1 MPLRGLHFVTYLKEI
16 IMALP
21 NGAGGYQLGDGNLL
35 EAQLGVQ
42 TIPTTLTA
50 DTTLTAAQV
59 AVGLVVCT
67 KATDATLTVTLPTAA
82 LLDAGIPSAKVG
94 SSFELT
100 ICNNGNAGAS
110 STVPVTTGTGIT
122 VFGSVTIA
130 RFGAHT
136 YRFVKT
142 GDAAYSAFLK

>member
-1 MPLRGLHFVTYLKEI
+1 
-16 IMALP
+16 MALP
-21 NGAGGYQLGDGNLL
+21 NGAGGYQLGDGNLT
-35 EAQLGVQ
+35 EAVLGVQ
-42 TIPTTLTA
+42 TIPTTLTG

-59 AVGLVVCT
+59 AVGLVVCQ
-67 KATDATLTVTLPTAA
+67 KASDATLTVTLPTAA
-82 LLDAGIPSAKVG
+82 LLDAAIPSAKIG

-100 ICNNGNAGAS
+100 ICNNNNTGAS

-122 VFGSVTIA
+122 IYGSVTVP

-142 GDAAYSAFLK
+142 GDAAYSAFLM

>member
-1 MPLRGLHFVTYLKEI
+1 
-16 IMALP
+16 MALP
-21 NGAGGYQLGDGNLL
+21 NGAGGQQLGDGNLI
-35 EAQLGVQ
+35 EAVMGVQ
-42 TIPTTLTA
+42 TIPATLTA

-59 AVGLVVCT
+59 AVGLVVCK
-67 KATDATLTVTLPTAA
+67 KASDATLTVTLPTAA
-82 LLDAGIPSAKVG
+82 LLDAAITSAKVG

-100 ICNNGNAGAS
+100 ICNDNNSGAS

-122 VFGSVTIA
+122 IVGSVTVG
-130 RFGAHT
+130 RHGAHT

>member
-1 MPLRGLHFVTYLKEI
+1 
-16 IMALP
+16 MALP
-21 NGAGGYQLGDGNLL
+21 NGAGGQQLGDGNLL
-35 EAQLGVQ
+35 EAVMGVQ

-59 AVGLVVCT
+59 AVGLVVCK
-67 KATDATLTVTLPTAA
+67 KASDATLTVTLPTAA
-82 LLDAGIPSAKVG
+82 LLDAGITSAKVG

-100 ICNNGNAGAS
+100 ICNDNNSGAS

-130 RFGAHT
+130 RHGAHT

-142 GDAAYSAFLK
+142 GVATYSAFLM

>member
-1 MPLRGLHFVTYLKEI
+1 
-16 IMALP
+16 MALP
-21 NGAGGYQLGDGNLL
+21 NGAGGQQLGDGNLL
-35 EAQLGVQ
+35 EAVMGVQ

-59 AVGLVVCT
+59 AVGLVVCK
-67 KATDATLTVTLPTAA
+67 KASDATLTVTLPTAA
-82 LLDAGIPSAKVG
+82 LLDASVPSAKVG
-94 SSFELT
+94 SSFNLT
-100 ICNNGNAGAS
+100 ICNDNNSGSS

-122 VFGSVTIA
+122 IVGSVTVG
-130 RFGAHT
+130 RHSAHT

>member
-1 MPLRGLHFVTYLKEI
+1 
-16 IMALP
+16 MALP
-21 NGAGGYQLGDGNLL
+21 NGAGGQQLGDGNLL
-35 EAQLGVQ
+35 EAVMGVQ

-59 AVGLVVCT
+59 AVGLVVC
-67 KATDATLTVTLPTAA
+67 KKDSDATLTVTLPTAA
-82 LLDAGIPSAKVG
+82 LLDAAITSAKVG
-94 SSFELT
+94 SSFDLT
-100 ICNNGNAGAS
+100 ICNDNNSGSS

-130 RFGAHT
+130 RHGAHT

>member
-1 MPLRGLHFVTYLKEI
+1 
-16 IMALP
+16 MAFP
-21 NGAGGYQLGDGNLL
+21 NGAGGYQVGDGNLN
-35 EAQLGVQ
+35 EALLGVQ

-59 AVGLVVCT
+59 AVGLVVCK
-67 KATDATLTVTLPTAA
+67 KASDATLTVTLPTAA
-82 LLDAGIPSAKVG
+82 LLDAAITSAKVG
-94 SSFELT
+94 SSFDLT
-100 ICNNGNAGAS
+100 ICNNNDSGAS

-122 VFGSVTIA
+122 IFGSVTVP
-130 RFGAHT
+130 RFGAYT

>member
-1 MPLRGLHFVTYLKEI
+1 
-16 IMALP
+16 MALP
-21 NGAGGYQLGDGNLL
+21 NGSGGYQVGDGNLT
-35 EAQLGVQ
+35 EAVLSVQ
-42 TIPTTLTA
+42 TIPTTLTG

-59 AVGLVVCT
+59 AVGLVVCK
-67 KATDATLTVTLPTAA
+67 KASDATLTVTLPTAA
-82 LLDAGIPSAKVG
+82 LLDAAITSAKVG

-100 ICNNGNAGAS
+100 ICNDNNSGAS

-130 RFGAHT
+130 RHGAHT